1 MPPETMDYTQ
11 RNLELELAN
20 SGAAPASAPP
30 KTPQDFVLQAQ
41 TYLMAMNPST
51 DDPRHEFQNEI
62 LQGLNLAREQL
73 SQKEAPRVTV
83 ASKIVRPERRR
94 EDTSRKL
101 EAAPYSPPRRTR
113 YEPPSYKETNGA
125 PERRA
130 QRSGYEDDPND
141 MRNRI
146 AHRKQI
152 GRAHV

>member
-1 MPPETMDYTQ
+1 MPPKTMDHTR
-11 RNLELELAN
+11 RNLEPELAN

-41 TYLMAMNPST
+41 TYLMAMNPSA
-51 DDPRHEFQNEI
+51 DDPRHEFHNGI

-94 EDTSRKL
+94 EDTGRKP
-101 EAAPYSPPRRTR
+101 EPVPDSPPRRTW
-113 YEPPSYKETNGA
+113 YEPSSYKETDRA

-130 QRSGYEDDPND
+130 Q
-141 MRNRI
+141 
-146 AHRKQI
+146 
-152 GRAHV
+152 